1 MIKIK
6 FKNIDDL
13 NKCIIKNLTKIP
25 YDIDLIVGVPR
36 DGLMPAVL
44 ISKYLNKPFMTLNDF
59 LNEEYN
65 MCDIIVHSTVLHNKL
80 NVKPKKILIVDDCFS
95 TGGTF
100 KNIKNKLNNKSNIDV
115 IFCAIYLTHSENKK
129 KVDIYFEQ
137 CPHPKFFEW
146 DLFDN
151 APKLKHSCVDID
163 GVLCQNC
170 KPEQDDDGIKY
181 IDFLTNA
188 IPFIIPDYLIGYL
201 VTARL
206 EKYRKETETWLKK
219 YNVKYNKLIMLDL
232 PSKEERRK
240 INIANYKAKVY
251 KNTKAKLF
259 IESNDKLSKEI
270 AQKTKKPVFCV
281 ENHKYYLR

>member
-100 KNIKNKLNNKSNIDV
+100 KNIKNKLNNKSNVDV
-115 IFCAIYLTHSENKK
+115 IFCAIYLTHPENKN

-151 APKLKHSCVDID
+151 ALKLKVSCMDID

-170 KPEQDDDGIKY
+170 ISQQDDDGNNYKE
-181 IDFLTNA
+181 FLKNA
-188 IPFIIPDYLIGYL
+188 IPFIIPDYKIGYL

-206 EKYRKETETWLKK
+206 EKYREETVEWLERM
-219 YNVKYNKLIMLDL
+219 NVKYKELIMLDL
-232 PSKEERRK
+232 PNKEARRK
-240 INIANYKAKVY
+240 INIADYKSKVY
-251 KNTKAKLF
+251 ESKNAKLF
-259 IESNDKLSKEI
+259 IESSATISKQI
-270 AQKTKKPVFCV
+270 AKITRRPVFCV
-281 ENHKYYLR
+281 EDHQYY